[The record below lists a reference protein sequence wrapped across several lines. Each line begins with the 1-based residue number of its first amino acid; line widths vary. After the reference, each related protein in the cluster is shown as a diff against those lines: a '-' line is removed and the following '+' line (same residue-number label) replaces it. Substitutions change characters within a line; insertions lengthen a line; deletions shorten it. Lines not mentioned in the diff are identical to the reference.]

1 MDKILNPGKELNKL
15 LKPGEEVVT
24 SNLSIIKVIGYSLAP
39 VGGQIVARIV
49 DLDGSLDMPWFFFPI
64 FLFPPFQTIPLVLM
78 YLGYIKKGKGG
89 KVADLF
95 VFIPIIVKL
104 FTLGCL
110 YMIKM
115 YYSSSFYNFAYFGFE
130 ILMILTIAGTKYLHV
145 SESCKYTNKKLL
157 LTSSKVREF
166 FIDAIFENGIA
177 SIGNIIINFIPGV
190 GWVIGLIRQYS
201 DTVDK
206 FIIFFIY
213 AVVYATVYV
222 IQNMYEQT
230 NMESMCNLLSIPISS
245 WIKLGVGLFIT
256 ITLILYN
263 FLSGFSIKG
272 FGKSAMSNST
282 NILNKIK
289 SVKLPTKLPNIIK
302 KKSIKLPPILR

>member
-15 LKPGEEVVT
+15 LNPGKEAVT
-24 SNLSIIKVIGYSLAP
+24 SNLSIIKLIGYTFLP
-39 VGGQIVARIV
+39 CGQIVARVV
-49 DLDGSLDMPWFFFPI
+49 DLDGSLDMPWFFLPP
-64 FLFPPFQTIPLVLM
+64 FLFPPFQFIPLLLM
-78 YLGYIKKGKGG
+78 YLGYIKKGNGG
-89 KVADLF
+89 KVVDYF

-104 FTLGCL
+104 ITLGCL
-110 YMIKM
+110 YMIKL
-115 YYSSSFYNFAYFGFE
+115 YADSFYNFAYFGFE

-145 SESCKYTNKKLL
+145 SESCKYTNKKIL
-157 LTSSKVREF
+157 LTSSKVQEF

-190 GWVIGLIRQYS
+190 GWVIGLIRQYN
-201 DTVDK
+201 DTVNK

-213 AVVYATVYV
+213 AVVYATVYI
-222 IQNMYEQT
+222 IQNMFEQT

-256 ITLILYN
+256 VTLILYN
-263 FLSGFSIKG
+263 FLSGMSIKG

-302 KKSIKLPPILR
+302 RRKTMLPPILR